1 MVFSVP
7 LPLVRIALASCALVI
22 LCGAAAAAPITE
34 AAALMPGQPSLLGE
48 GVLLTEDAAAA
59 AADMQN
65 DGGDLSSAV
74 EAYHEGERLRKQE
87 LLEVLPRAI
96 EKLEEALRLSEKAHD
111 VHWTAMSLNE
121 LGLCYS
127 RSGDIGKAMG
137 YFQRSRELFRE
148 DEDGGNEGA
157 VLANIADV
165 HQQLSE
171 YDRAID
177 LLQRA
182 LTLRRDAHDG
192 RGVAYVLQ
200 RLGVVYSELGENEK
214 AIKTYEESLPLW
226 KAARD
231 DEGEG
236 ATYNNIGFANY
247 LRGLKHEALS
257 YYERALSILA
267 EKDFKRA
274 SVYVRNNMARVYNDW
289 GRTDLALSSY
299 EKALPLSR
307 AVGEP
312 KIEAIILSNYAT
324 VYINT
329 KEAGKALPLLTQAL
343 TIQRRIG
350 HRAGEGRTLGLLM
363 SAWGDLGKPRLAIF
377 YGKQAVNRF
386 QEIRQ
391 NIRLLDK
398 DLQRSFLSSRQNVYR
413 ELAELLITKGRLP
426 EAQQVLDMLKE
437 DEYFEFTRRDTQ
449 EGSALTIR
457 SELNTQEQEA
467 GRTLKEFGDELAAQ
481 AKEYGELRAKA
492 NRTPAENRRL
502 TELFEILSGAN
513 QRFQQLLDRL
523 AAEFGNTD
531 DARDRIFNIR
541 ENQSLMET
549 LRLLGKNTAAL
560 YTVVLEDK
568 YRVILITPDVQ
579 IPREYPIS
587 SAELSRKVYAFLSTL
602 RDPDQDPV
610 PRAKE
615 LYKILIGPVLNDLKG
630 AGVETLM
637 WSLDDVLRYVPVAAL
652 HDDNDYLV
660 KSYKNVVYT
669 PASRDNL
676 REAHVD
682 DWRGLGFGLSKA
694 QPEADDLPYVTQELE
709 GIIQQD
715 GDVSQVPG
723 IVPGRRLLNDDFTTE
738 ALRDNLLQGGH
749 QLVHIA
755 SHFKFKAGD
764 ELGSYL
770 LLGKGVKL
778 TVQEIKNLPN
788 LFAGVDLLT
797 LSACN
802 TAMSGSSPNG
812 KEVEGFAVLAQRQ
825 GAHSVIA
832 SLWPVADPSTGALML
847 KFYQVRNGARGV
859 SKAEALQKAQL
870 ALLDEE
876 LKAADTGKS
885 YAHPYYWAP
894 FILIGNWK

>member
-1 MVFSVP
+1 MVFSIP
-7 LPLVRIALASCALVI
+7 RLLIHIALASCSLVV
-22 LCGAAAAAPITE
+22 LCPAAAAAPTPNT
-34 AAALMPGQPSLLGE
+34 AALMPGSLSVSDE
-48 GVLLTEDAAAA
+48 GGFLLEGADAAAETQKESDISA
-59 AADMQN
+59 ALA
-65 DGGDLSSAV
+65 
-74 EAYHEGERLRKQE
+74 AYYEGERLRKQE
-87 LLEVLPRAI
+87 LVEVLPQAI
-96 EKLEEALRLSEKAHD
+96 EKLDEALRLSERAND
-111 VHWTAMSLNE
+111 VHWIAMSLNE

-127 RSGDIGKAMG
+127 RTGDIDKAMG
-137 YFQRSRELFRE
+137 YFQRSLERFRA
-148 DEDGGNEGA
+148 DGDGRNEGA
-157 VLANIADV
+157 VLTNIADV

-171 YDRAID
+171 YDQAIS

-182 LTLRRDAHDG
+182 RTLRQDPLNG
-192 RGVAYVLQ
+192 RGVAFVLQ

-214 AIKTYEESLPLW
+214 AIKIYEEALPLW

-236 ATYNNIGFANY
+236 ATYNNIGFAYY

-257 YYERALSILA
+257 YYERALSILT
-267 EKDFKRA
+267 EKGFKRA

-307 AVGEP
+307 SVGDA

-329 KEAGKALPLLTQAL
+329 KEASKALPFLTQAL

-350 HRAGEGRTLGLLM
+350 HKAGEGRTLGLLL

-398 DLQRSFLSSRQNVYR
+398 DLQKRFLSSRQDVYR

-437 DEYFEFTRRDTQ
+437 DEYFEFTRRDIQ
-449 EGSALTIR
+449 EGSALTIH
-457 SELNTQEQEA
+457 SELNAQEQEA
-467 GRTLKEFGDELAAQ
+467 EKTLKEFGDELAAQ

-492 NRTPAENRRL
+492 NRTPDEIKRL
-502 TELFEILSGAN
+502 NELFDILSGAN

-531 DARDRIFNIR
+531 DARDRLFNIR

-549 LRLLGKNTAAL
+549 LKVLGRNTAVL
-560 YTVVLEDK
+560 YTIVLEDK

-579 IPREYPIS
+579 IPREYPIA

-602 RDPDQDPV
+602 RDPNQDPT

-615 LYKILIGPVLNDLKG
+615 LYKILVGPVLNDLKG
-630 AGVETLM
+630 AGAETLM

-652 HDDNDYLV
+652 HDGNDYLV

-676 REAHVD
+676 REPHVD

-694 QPEADDLPYVTQELE
+694 QPLADDLPYVTQELE

-723 IVPGRRLLNDDFTTE
+723 VVPGRRLLNDDFTFE
-738 ALRDNLLQGGH
+738 SLRENLLPGGH

-755 SHFKFKAGD
+755 SHFKFKTGD

-770 LLGKGVKL
+770 LLGKGRKL
-778 TVQEIKNLPN
+778 TVLEIKGLPN
-788 LFAGVDLLT
+788 LFSGVDLLT

-802 TAMSGSSPNG
+802 TAMSGGSPNG

-832 SLWPVADPSTGALML
+832 SLWPVVDPSTGALML
-847 KFYQVRNGARGV
+847 KFYQVRNSARGV

-870 ALLDEE
+870 ALLDGE

-885 YAHPYYWAP
+885 YAHPYFWAP